1 MIDTDLS
8 QQLHSLAA
16 TVNEPIDL
24 VALHR
29 RISVQSRRRSA
40 VKVGFAG
47 AGVAAV
53 VGGLFV
59 VREDR
64 SGPAGGGLAAAS
76 SVASTATEATATA
89 LPDCAVVL
97 AGLKAANSTA
107 AAVVPKGVTTDPSV
121 DSDLPEAN
129 FKGVVTILTFEGS
142 RITFSADDPDIPP
155 PTSDVATV
163 DAATLWMD
171 GATHLDTAPT
181 LQVGQHLGL
190 ATAVG
195 SDGVDRVIF
204 VDVGSVSVEA
214 NVADTKLDDDQVVPA
229 DSTTVDASGA
239 PVRIV
244 LPGPSLPPGPTEKAR
259 ATVIGVDAASINV
272 TIVDASGQERTVAID
287 LASTQFYAG
296 DTQCVPGALAVGT
309 ELGVAYHF
317 DDAGA
322 IVSDAVMVM
331 PSA

>member
-24 VALHR
+24 VALRR
-29 RISVQSRRRSA
+29 RISVQSRRRAA

-59 VREDR
+59 VRDDR

-76 SVASTATEATATA
+76 SVASTASQATTTA
-89 LPDCAVVL
+89 SPDCAVVL
-97 AGLKAANSTA
+97 AALQAANSTA
-107 AAVVPKGVTTDPSV
+107 AAIVPKVVTTDPSAN
-121 DSDLPEAN
+121 SDLPEAN
-129 FKGVVTILTFEGS
+129 FKGVVTILTIDGS
-142 RITFSADDPDIPP
+142 QITFSSDDPEATP
-155 PTSDVATV
+155 PTSGVAIV
-163 DAATLWMD
+163 DATTLWMD
-171 GATHLDTAPT
+171 GATQLDTAST

-190 ATAVG
+190 ATAAG

-204 VDVGSVSVEA
+204 IDVGSVSVEA
-214 NVADTKLDDDQVVPA
+214 NVADTKPA
-229 DSTTVDASGA
+229 DNKVQPANSTTVDASGT
-239 PVRIV
+239 PVKIV
-244 LPGPSLPPGPTEKAR
+244 LPGASLSPGPTEKSRGTVVGADATSIS
-259 ATVIGVDAASINV
+259 ATVVDA
-272 TIVDASGQERTVAID
+272 TGQERTFAID
-287 LASTQFYAG
+287 LASTLFYAG
-296 DTQCVPGALAVGT
+296 DTQCVPGSLAVGA
-309 ELGVAYHF
+309 EIGVAYHF

-322 IVSDAVMVM
+322 VVSDAVMLM

>member
-16 TVNEPIDL
+16 IVNEPIDL

-29 RISVQSRRRSA
+29 RISVQSRRRAA

-59 VREDR
+59 VRDER

-76 SVASTATEATATA
+76 SVASTATEATTA
-89 LPDCAVVL
+89 WPDCAVVL
-97 AGLKAANSTA
+97 AGLEAANSTA
-107 AAVVPKGVTTDPSV
+107 AAVVPKGVTTDTSV
-121 DSDLPEAN
+121 NSTDLPEAN
-129 FKGVVTILTFEGS
+129 FKGVVTILTIDGS
-142 RITFSADDPDIPP
+142 QITFSSDDPDATP
-155 PTSDVATV
+155 PTSGVAIV
-163 DAATLWMD
+163 DATTLWMD
-171 GATHLDTAPT
+171 GATQLDTAPT
-181 LQVGQHLGL
+181 IQVGQHLGL
-190 ATAVG
+190 ATAAG

-204 VDVGSVSVEA
+204 IDISFVSVEA
-214 NVADTKLDDDQVVPA
+214 NVAYTRPHDNKVEPA
-229 DSTTVDASGA
+229 GSTTIDPSGA

-244 LPGPSLPPGPTEKAR
+244 LPGPSLPPGPTEKSRGTVVGAD
-259 ATVIGVDAASINV
+259 ATSISVTVI
-272 TIVDASGQERTVAID
+272 DASGQERTFAVD
-287 LASTQFYAG
+287 LASTPFYAG
-296 DTQCVPGALAVGT
+296 DTQCVPGALAVGA

-317 DDAGA
+317 DDAGGV
-322 IVSDAVMVM
+322 VSDAVMLM

>member
-29 RISVQSRRRSA
+29 RISVQSRRRAA

-64 SGPAGGGLAAAS
+64 SGPASGGLAAAS
-76 SVASTATEATATA
+76 SVASTATQATTTA
-89 LPDCAVVL
+89 SPDCAVVV
-97 AGLKAANSTA
+97 AGLQAANSTA
-107 AAVVPKGVTTDPSV
+107 AAIVPKGVTNDPSTNN
-121 DSDLPEAN
+121 DLPEAN
-129 FKGVVTILTFEGS
+129 FKGVVTILTVDGS
-142 RITFSADDPDIPP
+142 QITFSSDDPKVTL
-155 PTSDVATV
+155 PTSGVAIV
-163 DAATLWMD
+163 DATTLWMD
-171 GATHLDTAPT
+171 GATHLDTAPS

-190 ATAVG
+190 ATSAG

-204 VDVGSVSVEA
+204 VDIGSVSVDA
-214 NVADTKLDDDQVVPA
+214 KVADAKPDDNKLEPA
-229 DSTTVDASGA
+229 KPTTVDASGA
-239 PVRIV
+239 SVQID
-244 LPGPSLPPGPTEKAR
+244 LPGDSLPPGPTEKSR
-259 ATVIGVDAASINV
+259 GTVVGTEATSISVTVVDATGV
-272 TIVDASGQERTVAID
+272 ERTVAVD
-287 LASTQFYAG
+287 LASTPFYAG
-296 DTQCVPGALAVGT
+296 DTQCVPGALAVGA
-309 ELGVAYHF
+309 EVGVAFHF
-317 DDAGA
+317 DEAGA
-322 IVSDAVMVM
+322 VVGDAVILL